1 MTDAGSAETG
11 SAPEAASPSAGPR
24 RLTWLLALAG
34 MAGAGAVLALRPGY
48 ARQAAAQDW
57 SPFVL
62 VAGLLLIGL
71 TADDDGLFA
80 FAGRQLGRVARNGMV
95 LFAGAVVII
104 AVVTATLNL
113 DTSVAFLTPV
123 LVYTAASHRP
133 AGPAGVPGAAGV
145 VAGSALLYGA
155 LLLSNAGSLL
165 LPGSNLTNLIVL
177 GHLQLTGGQFVA
189 RMWLPWLAA
198 VASTAAVVAIG
209 ERRSLRTVAVR
220 TKAMRTAAGQSVSAR
235 APEAAEPSG
244 RPVSAPAPAPAG
256 PVGLAESAERPVL
269 GAGLVAVLLAT
280 VLVVTLASPAL
291 AVAAVGVVA
300 VGIRLAQRRVTL
312 AQVRE
317 VLGLPVLIGLFGV
330 AVALGAVGRAWSGPA
345 AFMSHLD
352 GWASAAVAGL
362 STVLLNNLPAASL
375 LAARAPGHPLFV
387 LVGLN
392 LGPNLFVTGS
402 LAWLLWLR
410 AARAA
415 GARPS
420 VARASRLG
428 LVAVPLSMAL
438 ALAALTLTGA
448 S

>member
-1 MTDAGSAETG
+1 
-11 SAPEAASPSAGPR
+11 
-24 RLTWLLALAG
+24 
-34 MAGAGAVLALRPGY
+34 
-48 ARQAAAQDW
+48 
-57 SPFVL
+57 
-62 VAGLLLIGL
+62 
-71 TADDDGLFA
+71 
-80 FAGRQLGRVARNGMV
+80 
-95 LFAGAVVII
+95 
-104 AVVTATLNL
+104 
-113 DTSVAFLTPV
+113 
-123 LVYTAASHRP
+123 
-133 AGPAGVPGAAGV
+133 
-145 VAGSALLYGA
+145 A

-177 GHLQLTGGQFVA
+177 GHLHLTGGQFVA

-209 ERRSLRTVAVR
+209 ERRSLRTAAVRAAAVRAEAVRAEAVR
-220 TKAMRTAAGQSVSAR
+220 TRAVPTPVVRLVSAR
-235 APEAAEPSG
+235 ASQA
-244 RPVSAPAPAPAG
+244 
-256 PVGLAESAERPVL
+256 AESAGPAEPPRRPVL
-269 GAGLVAVLLAT
+269 GAGLVAVLAAT

-291 AVAAVGVVA
+291 AVAGIGVGA
-300 VGIRLAQRRVTL
+300 AGIRLAQRRVTL

-330 AVALGAVGRAWSGPA
+330 AVALGAVGRAWAGPA

-362 STVLLNNLPAASL
+362 STVVLNNLPAASL

-392 LGPNLFVTGS
+392 LGPNLYVTGS

-428 LVAVPLSMAL
+428 LIAVPLSMAL

>member
-1 MTDAGSAETG
+1 VTGAGSARAG
-11 SAPEAASPSAGPR
+11 SEHEAGPAAAGPR
-24 RLTWLLALAG
+24 WLTWLLALAG
-34 MAGAGAVLALRPGY
+34 IVGAGAVLAVWPKD
-48 ARQAAAQDW
+48 ARLAAAQDW

-71 TADDDGLFA
+71 TADKDGLFA
-80 FAGRQLGRVARNGMV
+80 FAGRQLGRVARNGTV

-123 LVYTAASHRP
+123 LVYTAASQRP
-133 AGPAGVPGAAGV
+133 AESAGAPGAAGV
-145 VAGSALLYGA
+145 VAGSALLYGV

-209 ERRSLRTVAVR
+209 ERRSLRTMAVR
-220 TKAMRTAAGQSVSAR
+220 TAAVRTETLRTAAVPSVSAR
-235 APEAAEPSG
+235 APESAEP
-244 RPVSAPAPAPAG
+244 AE
-256 PVGLAESAERPVL
+256 LARRPVL
-269 GAGLVAVLLAT
+269 GVGLVAVLLAT

-291 AVAAVGVVA
+291 AVAAIGVVA
-300 VGIRLAQRRVTL
+300 AGIRLAQRRVTL

-330 AVALGAVGRAWSGPA
+330 AVALGAVGRAWAGPA

>member
-1 MTDAGSAETG
+1 VTGAGSARAG
-11 SAPEAASPSAGPR
+11 SEHEAGPAAAGPR
-24 RLTWLLALAG
+24 WLTWLLALAG
-34 MAGAGAVLALRPGY
+34 IVGAGAVLAVWPKD
-48 ARQAAAQDW
+48 ARLAAAQDW

-71 TADDDGLFA
+71 TADKDGLFA
-80 FAGRQLGRVARNGMV
+80 FAGRQLGRVARNGTV

-123 LVYTAASHRP
+123 LVYTAASQRP
-133 AGPAGVPGAAGV
+133 AGPAGAPGAAGV

-209 ERRSLRTVAVR
+209 ERRSLRTMAVR
-220 TKAMRTAAGQSVSAR
+220 TAAVRTETLRTAAVPSVSAR
-235 APEAAEPSG
+235 APESAEP
-244 RPVSAPAPAPAG
+244 AE
-256 PVGLAESAERPVL
+256 LARRPVL
-269 GAGLVAVLLAT
+269 GAGLAAVLLAT

-291 AVAAVGVVA
+291 AVAAIGVVA
-300 VGIRLAQRRVTL
+300 AGIRLAQRRVTL

-330 AVALGAVGRAWSGPA
+330 AVALGAVGRAWAGPA

>member
-1 MTDAGSAETG
+1 VTGAGSAQAG
-11 SAPEAASPSAGPR
+11 SEHEAGPAAAGPR
-24 RLTWLLALAG
+24 WLTWLLALAG
-34 MAGAGAVLALRPGY
+34 IVGAGAVLAVWPKD
-48 ARQAAAQDW
+48 ARLAAAQDW

-71 TADDDGLFA
+71 TADKDGLFA
-80 FAGRQLGRVARNGMV
+80 FAGRQLGRVARHGTV

-123 LVYTAASHRP
+123 LVYTAASQRT
-133 AGPAGVPGAAGV
+133 AGSAGAPGAAGV

-220 TKAMRTAAGQSVSAR
+220 TAAVRTGAMRTATLRTAAVSSVSAR
-235 APEAAEPSG
+235 APESAEP
-244 RPVSAPAPAPAG
+244 AE
-256 PVGLAESAERPVL
+256 LARRPVL
-269 GAGLVAVLLAT
+269 GAGLAAVLLAT

-291 AVAAVGVVA
+291 AVAAIGVVA
-300 VGIRLAQRRVTL
+300 AGIRLAQRRVTL

-330 AVALGAVGRAWSGPA
+330 AVALGAVGRAWAGPA